1 MKKTNAMRLLDQAE
15 ITYDVLTYEAEDG
28 AIDGI
33 TVAEKVNRLKEE
45 VFKTLIVQGGTKQYY
60 VCMIPVEAHLS
71 LKKVA
76 KATNEKKVEM
86 IAVKDLLSV
95 SGYVRGGCSP
105 LGMKKDFP
113 TFIHEDIEILD
124 RIVFSGGKIGLQIE
138 MQPED
143 FLRLTKAIIVDLTE
157 V

>member
-1 MKKTNAMRLLDQAE
+1 MKKTNAMRLLDQGE
-15 ITYDVLTYEAEDG
+15 ISYDILAYEAEDG
-28 AIDGI
+28 AIDGLA
-33 TVAEKVNRLKEE
+33 VAEKVNRSKEE
-45 VFKTLIVQGGTKQYY
+45 VFKTLIVQGASKQYY

-76 KATNEKKVEM
+76 KASKEKKVEM

-105 LGMKKDFP
+105 IGMKKDFP

-124 RIVFSGGKIGLQIE
+124 RVVFSGGKIGLQIE
-138 MQPED
+138 MQPKD
-143 FLRLTKAIIVDLTE
+143 LLKMTNASVVDITE